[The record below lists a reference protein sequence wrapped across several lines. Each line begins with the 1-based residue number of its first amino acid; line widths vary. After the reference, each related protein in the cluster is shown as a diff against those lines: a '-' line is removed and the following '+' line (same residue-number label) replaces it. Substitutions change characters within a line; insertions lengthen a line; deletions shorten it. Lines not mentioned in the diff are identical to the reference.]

1 MSSTSNKKMGLVQ
14 LTILVAVNMM
24 GSGIIMLPANL
35 AQVGTISMLSW
46 GVTAVGSMAI
56 AYAFAQCGFFCSRS
70 GGMSAYS
77 EEAHGK
83 SSFFM
88 ASYIYFISLAI
99 ANVAIALT
107 CVGYAADFMPW
118 LSASPINTCIGTIA
132 ILMIT
137 CAANFG
143 GPAITGKISGITV
156 WGVIIPV
163 AGLSVIG
170 WFWFDFETF
179 KLAWNPH
186 DLSTGTAI
194 SSSIAL
200 TLWAFLGMESAA
212 ANSDAVENPKKNV
225 PLACLF
231 GTGGAAIVY
240 ILSTAVMQGIVPNA
254 ELAQSTAPFGLVFS
268 HMFNPTVGMIVT
280 FLAVV
285 ACVGSL
291 LGWQFTIAQVAKAA
305 SDANLFPSIFSKVT
319 KDDAPIIGM
328 LIITGAECAFSLM
341 TISPNLSEQFATI
354 VNLAVFTNVVP
365 YIMALSGLIVIM
377 RKAKVSAAVY
387 RRNLLI
393 SMVAIAYSFYG
404 LYAAGTEAVFWGALV
419 MITGYVVYGFKAYD
433 FEKDTVIEDT
443 NPNAK
448 EQTAAV
454 ESLA

>member
-1 MSSTSNKKMGLVQ
+1 MSSNKKMGLTQ

-35 AQVGTISMLSW
+35 AQVGAISMLSW
-46 GVTAVGSMAI
+46 AVTAVGSMCI

-70 GGMSAYS
+70 GGMSAYA

-83 SSFFM
+83 SSFFLC
-88 ASYIYFISLAI
+88 SYTYFISLAI

-107 CVGYAADFMPW
+107 CVGYAADFFPW
-118 LSASPINTCIGTIA
+118 LSATPLNTCIGTIG

-143 GPAITGKISGITV
+143 GARLTGKIASFTV

-170 WFWFDFETF
+170 WFWFDFDTF

-186 DLSTGTAI
+186 DLSLGSAV

-200 TLWAFLGMESAA
+200 TLWAFLGMESAC

-231 GTGGAAIVY
+231 GTGGAAVVY
-240 ILSTAVMQGIVPNA
+240 ILSTGVMQGIVPNA
-254 ELAQSTAPFGLVFS
+254 ELATSTSPFGLVFA
-268 HMFNPTVGMIVT
+268 HMFNPTIGMIVT
-280 FLAVV
+280 ALAVM
-285 ACVGSL
+285 ACIGSL
-291 LGWQFTIAQVAKAA
+291 LGWQFTIAQVSKAA
-305 SDANLFPSIFSKVT
+305 SDANMFPKIFSKVT

-341 TISPNLSEQFATI
+341 TISPNLSEQFEAV
-354 VNLAVFTNVVP
+354 VNLAVFTNVIP
-365 YIMALSGLIVIM
+365 YILALSGLIVIM
-377 RKAKVSAAVY
+377 RKANVSAAIY
-387 RRNLLI
+387 KRNLIITL
-393 SMVAIAYSFYG
+393 VAISYSFYG

-419 MITGYVVYGFKAYD
+419 SVAGYVFYGFKAYD
-433 FEKDTVIEDT
+433 FEKKDTKS
-443 NPNAK
+443 NM
-448 EQTAAV
+448 EQDINQEHVTPAIA
-454 ESLA
+454 

>member
-1 MSSTSNKKMGLVQ
+1 MSKTKSKKMTLGQ

-46 GVTAVGSMAI
+46 IVTAVGSMAI
-56 AYAFAQCGFFCSRS
+56 AYAFAQCGYFCPRS

-88 ASYIYFISLAI
+88 ASYIYFISLLI

-107 CVGYAADFMPW
+107 CVGYAAEFLPW
-118 LSASPINTCIGTIA
+118 LSASPINTCIGIVG
-132 ILMIT
+132 ILIIT
-137 CAANFG
+137 CLANFG
-143 GPAITGKISGITV
+143 GPQITGKIAGVTV

-163 AGLSVIG
+163 VGLSVIG

-179 KLAWNPH
+179 KMAWNPH
-186 DLSTGTAI
+186 HLSTGSAI

-212 ANSDAVENPKKNV
+212 ANSGAVENPKKNV

-268 HMFNPTVGMIVT
+268 HMFNPTVGLIVT

-291 LGWQFTIAQVAKAA
+291 LGWQFTLAQVAKSA
-305 SDANLFPSIFSKVT
+305 SDARLFPTFFSKVT
-319 KDDAPIIGM
+319 KSDAPIIGM
-328 LIITGAECAFSLM
+328 LVITAAECVFSLM
-341 TISPNLSEQFATI
+341 TISPNLTEQFATI

-377 RKAKVSAAVY
+377 RKAKVSKAVY
-387 RRNLLI
+387 NRNI
-393 SMVAIAYSFYG
+393 VITMVAIAYSFYG
-404 LYAAGTEAVFWGALV
+404 LYASGTQAVFWGSLV
-419 MITGYVVYGFKAYD
+419 MITGYVIYGFKAYQ
-433 FEKDTVIEDT
+433 FEKDTVIEDINLNIEDT
-443 NPNAK
+443 DLHA
-448 EQTAAV
+448 TSA
-454 ESLA
+454 